1 MRDRSHAAGRGR
13 RSWLALLFLTVII
26 VGPLVAAVWIAQPHT
41 DRSAT
46 TNPGLS
52 PNDGEVAP
60 AQPRSADADSS
71 GRLTIHFL
79 DVGQADATLLVHDD
93 LNVLIDAGHW
103 ERADVPQH
111 LAAHDVD
118 RLDLVVITHPHAD
131 HIGQFDLV
139 MDAVEVEEVWWSAGV
154 TTTRTFERA
163 VDALE
168 DSNAAYEE
176 PRAGDTT
183 RIGDVRIDVLN
194 PAPDAD
200 PNDLHASGLAVRI
213 ALDDVSFL
221 FTGDIEADTEA
232 RMAATSSVSATV
244 LQLGHHGSSTSTSET
259 FLEAVAPEVAIASV
273 GADNSYGHPNREV
286 TARAEAAGIEL
297 LRTDEEG
304 TITITTDGTSW
315 ELTSERNA
323 DFTR

>member
-1 MRDRSHAAGRGR
+1 MRDRADTDGRGR
-13 RSWLALLFLTVII
+13 RSWLALLFLTVVI
-26 VGPLVAAVWIAQPHT
+26 VVPLVAAVWTAQPQHT

-46 TNPGLS
+46 TNPGRS
-52 PNDGEVAP
+52 PDGELAP
-60 AQPRSADADSS
+60 AEPRPTDADSS
-71 GRLTIHFL
+71 GRLTVHFL

-93 LNVLIDAGHW
+93 VSVLIDAGHW
-103 ERADVPQH
+103 ERADVPRH
-111 LAAHDVD
+111 LDAHDVD

-131 HIGQFDLV
+131 HIGQFALV

-168 DSNAAYEE
+168 DSDAAYEE

-183 RIGDVRIDVLN
+183 QIGDVRIDVLN
-194 PAPDAD
+194 PASDAD
-200 PNDLHASGLAVRI
+200 PDDLHASGLAVRI

-221 FTGDIEADTEA
+221 FTGDIESDTEA

-244 LQLGHHGSSTSTSET
+244 LQLGHHGSSTSTSEG
-259 FLEAVAPEVAIASV
+259 FLEAVGPELAIASV
-273 GADNSYGHPNREV
+273 GADNGYGHPHREV
-286 TARAEAAGIEL
+286 VARAGAAGIEL

-304 TITITTDGTSW
+304 TITVTTDGQSW
-315 ELTSERNA
+315 DVSRRDPA
-323 DFTR
+323 AFGG